1 MSGKQIIHAV
11 QAFNAG
17 LHRKTKHVA
26 LTAVQIAE
34 MEAALDDIRGEQVA
48 ESAWVRQAE
57 SQQFEDEMEQRR
69 RWM

>member
-17 LHRKTKHVA
+17 LHRKTRHTV

-48 ESAWVRQAE
+48 ESEERQR
-57 SQQFEDEMEQRR
+57 FLEDMEDRR
-69 RWM
+69 RWN

>member
-17 LHRKTKHVA
+17 LHRKTRHIA

-48 ESAWVRQAE
+48 ESEERQR
-57 SQQFEDEMEQRR
+57 FLEDMEDRR
-69 RWM
+69 RWN